1 MTKKAFQQLLENA
14 SEMTKTRLEKNPN
27 YGVFIHASTQIDF
40 IRNLVNRPNHT
51 ITEKERASIDLGL
64 MAAKELEDS
73 DPDYARVLEEVDY
86 YFSKLE

>member
-1 MTKKAFQQLLENA
+1 M
-14 SEMTKTRLEKNPN
+14 
-27 YGVFIHASTQIDF
+27 
-40 IRNLVNRPNHT
+40 NRPNHT